1 MNSPIDNINN
11 STSSQRILAALK
23 DARIK
28 LEAVELEKQEQ
39 IAIIGIAGRFPG
51 ARSIDEFWH
60 NIKNGIQSIELLT
73 NDELLTAGV
82 KPEELQNPNYVRA
95 YASFTGIDEF
105 DATFFGYSPREAEI
119 LDPQHRV
126 FLECAWSA
134 LENAGYD
141 SEQYSGAIA
150 VYAGAALNSYLVNL
164 YSNPNYH
171 TIDPVQVV
179 ISNVMGLMPT
189 RVSYKLNLTGPSC
202 GVQTGCSTSL
212 VSVHLACQSLLHRE
226 CDMALA
232 GGVSLGS
239 GEKTGYLYKEDGVLS
254 PDGYCRAFDVNA
266 KGTVFGN
273 GLGIVVLKRLR
284 DAISDRDHIYAII
297 KGTAINNDGSQK
309 VGLTAP
315 SVAGQAHAIATA
327 ISKAKVEPETIQ
339 YIETHGTGTALGDP
353 IEIAALTKVFSQHT
367 NKKQFCAIGSVKT
380 NIGHLDAAAG
390 VTGLI
395 KVALAL
401 KHEQIP
407 PSLNFTAPNPQI
419 DFANSPFFVNTKLTS
434 WVNNGIPRR
443 AGVSSFGMGGTNAH
457 AILEQ
462 APTEIQNKDG
472 IERPLHL
479 LTLSA
484 KTPSALEIVTANLA
498 TYLQQFP
505 DTDIADVA
513 YTLQTG
519 RRAFEHRRCLVSQT
533 VSEAVEILTT
543 SDFPQ
548 LLSQS
553 PGAAQT
559 TVAFLF
565 PGQGSQY
572 VNMGQ
577 ELYTTEAIF
586 RAEIARCCELL
597 LPHLGFDL
605 RNLLYP
611 ELNTPLPNPPLA
623 KGREQLE
630 PFSNPPN
637 ALGRVPD
644 RAGGV
649 FAISQT
655 AYAQPALFVV
665 EYALA
670 KLWMS
675 WGIKP
680 RAMIGHSIG
689 EYVAATLAGVFT
701 LADALMLVVQRGQL
715 MQQCPPG
722 VMLSVS
728 LAAEKLQ
735 PLLTDDLVIAV
746 DNAPNLCVVSGE
758 EKAIALL
765 EQRLTNQ
772 NIAYRRLHTN
782 HAFHS
787 PLMEKA
793 IAPFT
798 EILHKIQLHP
808 PQIPLISNVTG
819 TWMTAAQAC
828 DPNYWATHLRQ
839 PVQFT
844 DGIKQLQQT
853 SHQVFL
859 EVGFGQTLSTLI
871 RQFTDAPPTF
881 ASGRHPQDIK
891 SDVGLICQT
900 LGQLWLSGVAVNWS
914 GFYAQQQRQKLP
926 LPTYPF
932 ERQRYWVDR
941 HRSLEVAPIAPQ
953 NPQKQEDMSNWFYLP
968 SWQRS
973 PIIRPSQI
981 PTKQRYLVF
990 CHPDSIGEQLV
1001 QRLQKTGQQVITVT
1015 PGAEFTQD
1023 GDAYTIA
1030 LNNPKDYET
1039 LWQQLQ
1045 TAEIPDA
1052 IAHLWTLTD
1061 SVANDSFEQRQ
1072 TLGFYSLL
1080 WLTQALSSSSQPLR
1094 IYVLTQQV
1102 QNVLLTET
1110 LNPADATILGL
1121 CKVIPQEYPNLI
1133 CQNID
1138 LSLPINNF
1146 EQLVAELTINN
1157 TPPVLSGTLPLTRG
1171 GLGRG
1176 NDFIAYRG
1184 KTRWIQEF
1192 QPIPLHKPESS
1203 QIPLIEGGVYA
1214 IAGDLVDG
1222 LGLIYARFLAQT
1234 VNAKLILLGRSD
1246 LPEPAQ
1252 WETWLASHGRQNPIS
1267 HSIQQLQALQS
1278 AGCELL
1284 FYSLDLADIMQVQT
1298 AITEATSRFGAINGV
1313 IHAAAMGDRAS
1324 CLIRNLNTQECDRQ
1338 FHTKIHGLLALE
1350 KVLQNQPLD
1359 FFLLQS
1365 SLSVVVGGIGFA
1377 AYAGAN
1383 LFMDALAQQRSQ
1395 NSDTPWISINWDAVR
1410 FDETAILTG
1419 AALVDLAMTPQ
1430 EVWQVTERILA
1441 QPVAAQVTVSPV
1453 NLQSR
1458 LIQPEVISDTTSTDN
1473 NHARPNISTTY
1484 VAPSNYIETRVAQL
1498 MENLL
1503 GIAPI
1508 GIYDN
1513 FFELGG
1519 HSLLAIQAVSQLRE
1533 EFQVELPM
1541 RQFLFESPTV
1551 AGIAK
1556 IIIENQTLTLDD
1568 PEAIAALLD
1577 QVEQTDFSL

>member
-1 MNSPIDNINN
+1 MNSSIDNINN

-23 DARIK
+23 DARTK

-51 ARSIDEFWH
+51 ARSVDEFWH
-60 NIKNGIQSIELLT
+60 NIKNGIQSIKLLT

-82 KPEELQNPNYVRA
+82 KLEELQNPNYVRA
-95 YASFTGIDEF
+95 YASFPGIDEF
-105 DATFFGYSPREAEI
+105 DAAFFGYSPREAEI
-119 LDPQHRV
+119 LDPQHRL
-126 FLECAWSA
+126 FLECAWEA

-141 SEQYSGAIA
+141 SEQYPGAIA
-150 VYAGAALNSYLVNL
+150 VYAGASLNSYLVNL

-284 DAISDRDHIYAII
+284 DAISDHDHIYAII

-315 SVAGQAHAIATA
+315 SVAGQAKAIATA
-327 ISKAKVEPETIQ
+327 ISKAKIEPETIQ
-339 YIETHGTGTALGDP
+339 YIETHGTGTTLGDP
-353 IEIAALTKVFSQHT
+353 IEVAALTKVFSQHT

-407 PSLNFTAPNPQI
+407 PSLNFTSPNSQI
-419 DFANSPFFVNTKLTS
+419 DFANSPFFVNTQLTS
-434 WVNNGIPRR
+434 WVNNGVPRR

-462 APTEIQNKDG
+462 APKEIQNSKYPTGVYKIQNKDE
-472 IERPLHL
+472 IERPLYL

-484 KTPSALEIVTANLA
+484 KTPSALEVATANLA

-519 RRAFEHRRCLVSQT
+519 RRAFEHRRCLVCQT

-543 SDFPQ
+543 SDSPQ

-586 RAEIARCCELL
+586 RAEIDRCCELL

-605 RNLLYP
+605 RNLLYSP
-611 ELNTPLPNPPLA
+611 AQYLPHLPHSPLPTPH
-623 KGREQLE
+623 
-630 PFSNPPN
+630 SPN
-637 ALGRVPD
+637 L
-644 RAGGV
+644 
-649 FAISQT
+649 SQT

-675 WGIKP
+675 WGIQP

-735 PLLTDDLVIAV
+735 PLLTDDLIIAV
-746 DNAPNLCVVSGE
+746 DNAPQLCVVSGE

-765 EQRLTNQ
+765 EQRLTSQ
-772 NIAYRRLHTN
+772 NITYRRLHTN

-844 DGIKQLQQT
+844 DGIRQLQQT

-871 RQFTDAPPTF
+871 RQFPDAPPTF

-891 SDVGLICQT
+891 SDVALICQT

-914 GFYAQQQRQKLP
+914 GFYALQQRQKLP

-941 HRSLEVAPIAPQ
+941 HPSPEVAPVLPQ
-953 NPQKQEDMSNWFYLP
+953 KPQKQEDMSNWFYLP

-973 PIIRPSQI
+973 PLLRPSQI

-1001 QRLQKTGQQVITVT
+1001 QRLEKAGQQVITVT

-1023 GDAYTIA
+1023 GDVYTIA
-1030 LNNPKDYET
+1030 PNNPKDYKT

-1045 TAEIPDA
+1045 TAETLPDA
-1052 IAHLWTLTD
+1052 IAHLWTITN

-1138 LSLPINNF
+1138 LSLPITNF

-1157 TPPVLSGTLPLTRG
+1157 TPPLPRG

-1176 NDFIAYRG
+1176 NYFIAYRG

-1192 QPIPLHKPESS
+1192 QPIPLPAPESS

-1222 LGLIYARFLAQT
+1222 LGLIYARFLVQT

-1246 LPEPAQ
+1246 LPQPAQ
-1252 WETWLASHGRQNPIS
+1252 WDTWLASHGRQNPVS
-1267 HSIQQLQALQS
+1267 YCIQQLQALQS
-1278 AGCELL
+1278 TGCELL
-1284 FYSLDLADIMQVQT
+1284 FYSLDLADITQVQT

-1324 CLIRNLNTQECDRQ
+1324 CLIRNLDTKECDRQ

-1365 SLSVVVGGIGFA
+1365 SLSAVVGGIGFA

-1441 QPVAAQVTVSPV
+1441 QPVAFQVTVSPV
-1453 NLQSR
+1453 DIQSR

-1484 VAPSNYIETRVAQL
+1484 VAPSNYIESRVAQL

-1508 GIYDN
+1508 GIHDN

-1556 IIIENQTLTLDD
+1556 IIIENQTPTLDD

-1577 QVEQTDFSL
+1577 QVEQT